1 MNRRALRSFLICCL
15 LAPPLFARPDQ
26 RLQRNAE
33 FLALRAHDQQ
43 GFMRSCDMAYALCRE
58 LRSAEYLFVQS
69 FAERESRAR
78 SWAKVHIRAASTC
91 GGIVF
96 YPFGGPDAT
105 YPRALFPDCND
116 FVLAGL
122 EPAGG
127 AMLFAD
133 LRHPHRA
140 RLVRRTRA
148 ALKSLLERGYFV
160 TAALKRDTAP
170 ENLGGVLPLLVAQL
184 ARGDAQIVRIESVA
198 LSASGDVE
206 TTALRA
212 DGSAQAVVVTYHEA
226 GEEGRHRRLWYF
238 QQDLRNIFWR
248 EGRLAAWLARQK
260 DGVAFFKAASYL
272 PHSADFSELT
282 EFVLHHYAEILQDD
296 TGIAFARFDRSV
308 WHRNAYGK
316 YGDLLPEFRAF
327 FQGAIRDELGSFEP
341 LPFSLGYAA
350 PQGEGLML
358 YFRRR

>member
-1 MNRRALRSFLICCL
+1 MHRRALRSVSICCL
-15 LAPPLFARPDQ
+15 FLLSLFARPDRRFQ
-26 RLQRNAE
+26 QNAE

-43 GFMRSCDMAYALCRE
+43 GFMRGCDMEYPLCRE
-58 LRSAEYLFVQS
+58 LRSAEYLFAQS

-78 SWAKVHIRAASTC
+78 SWANVNIRAAGTC
-91 GGIVF
+91 GCIVF

-105 YPRALFPDCND
+105 YPRALFQDCND
-116 FVLAGL
+116 FMLAGL

-184 ARGDAQIVRIESVA
+184 ARSDAQILRIEAVA
-198 LSASGDVE
+198 FGASGDVE
-206 TTALRA
+206 RAALRA
-212 DGSAQAVVVTYHEA
+212 DGSAQAVVVTYHEV

-238 QQDLRNIFWR
+238 QQDLRNTIWR
-248 EGRLAAWLARQK
+248 ETRLAAWLSRQK
-260 DGVAFFKAASYL
+260 RILGFFKAASYL

-282 EFVLHHYAEILQDD
+282 EFILQRSAEILQDD
-296 TGIAFARFDRSV
+296 TGIAFGRFAGSI
-308 WHRNAYGK
+308 WHRSAYGT
-316 YGDLLPEFRAF
+316 YGYLLPEFREF
-327 FQGAIRDELGSFEP
+327 FQGGIRDELGPFAP
-341 LPFSLGYAA
+341 LPFSIGYAA
-350 PQGEGLML
+350 PRGEGLML